1 MAKDSFAIELL
12 PLEALDF
19 LKEKMIEPKLVH
31 DERHDLGNGR
41 SMGILVFEQYFW
53 RAGNRVALVVVADN
67 LKGQT
72 EVRVIATG
80 SSRAL
85 LLNIDWGAAEAFVD
99 SVKRVLEEHMR
110 S

>member
-1 MAKDSFAIELL
+1 M
-12 PLEALDF
+12 
-19 LKEKMIEPKLVH
+19 
-31 DERHDLGNGR
+31 
-41 SMGILVFEQYFW
+41 
-53 RAGNRVALVVVADN
+53 VVVADN

-80 SSRAL
+80 SSRGL

-99 SVKRVLEEHMR
+99 SVKRILEEHIR